1 MIQHIIAHLFGPF
14 RGIDHIQTGSR
25 FFGDA
30 TDKSDWDW
38 VLCVGEDDHFDDL
51 IVKLRELGFE
61 LCHEKYAEDKH
72 LIVRRANDNVNL
84 IFTNSWE
91 KYSMWVKC
99 TNVAAY
105 LQLNKEDRGMLF
117 REFIDDPTDPI
128 E

>member
-1 MIQHIIAHLFGPF
+1 MIQHIIAHLFGPY

-30 TDKSDWDW
+30 NDASDWDW
-38 VLCVGEDDHFDDL
+38 VLHVTEEDKFDEL
-51 IVKLRELGFE
+51 TVKLAELGFE
-61 LCHEKYAEDKH
+61 LCHNPYSDDKH

-84 IFTNSWE
+84 IFTNSWG
-91 KYSMWVKC
+91 KYTLWVKC
-99 TNVAAY
+99 THVAAY

-117 REFIDDPTDPI
+117 HEFIDDPTDPI